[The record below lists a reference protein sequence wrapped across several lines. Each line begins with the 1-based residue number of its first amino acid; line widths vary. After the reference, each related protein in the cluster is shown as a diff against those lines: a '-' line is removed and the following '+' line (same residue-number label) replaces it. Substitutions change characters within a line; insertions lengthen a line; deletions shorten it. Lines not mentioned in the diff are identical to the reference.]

1 LLNNQKQNKMNA
13 QQLIAKL
20 NPETIYVLSS
30 NYVQCEINGQF
41 CEFQIDYT
49 QNKKWYQFQSKG
61 KAKSPTEKFIKWI
74 N

>member
-1 LLNNQKQNKMNA
+1 VKQLKTNIMNA
-13 QQLIAKL
+13 QQLIEKL
-20 NPETIYVLSS
+20 NPATIYVQSS

-61 KAKSPTEKFIKWI
+61 KAKAPREKFIKWI